1 MKFAEKVKYF
11 KKGEQ
16 RAEKMLDHLGIDQ
29 LEHDTIEYK
38 SNLIKYF
45 FIDRNLFYLSIG
57 FISRANEIINNFH
70 SKSGD

>member
-16 RAEKMLDHLGIDQ
+16 RAEKMLDHFGIDQ

-45 FIDRNLFYLSIG
+45 FLPYRHNILCTQNVCYHIYT
-57 FISRANEIINNFH
+57 
-70 SKSGD
+70 

>member
-1 MKFAEKVKYF
+1 
-11 KKGEQ
+11 
-16 RAEKMLDHLGIDQ
+16 MLDHLGIDQ